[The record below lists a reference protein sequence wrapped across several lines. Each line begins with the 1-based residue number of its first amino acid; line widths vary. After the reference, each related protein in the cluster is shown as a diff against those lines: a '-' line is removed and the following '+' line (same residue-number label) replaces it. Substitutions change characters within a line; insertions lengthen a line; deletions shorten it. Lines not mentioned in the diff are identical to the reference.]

1 MSDEALRGASRT
13 AAIAAVEALTG
24 HIPYRWQQRL
34 LVDWFLAGRVPDEI
48 DVPTGLGKTRVMA
61 LWLVARGMGAP
72 LPRRLIYVVDRRA
85 VVDQATA
92 EADALASH
100 LPGLLGG
107 LGEDAAIWRDRLG
120 LKSDSLPVS
129 TLRGQFTDNRR
140 WLESV
145 AGAAVVV
152 GTVDMI
158 GSRLLFEGYGI
169 GAGMR
174 PAHAAMLG
182 ADSLILIDEAHLVA
196 PFEALLRSARMQP
209 RPAPVPPMHVL
220 SLSATGTDSASG
232 EVFRLG
238 AEDLDD
244 PPVRARLQASKRLRL
259 EEVDDLTKALADRA
273 FALGS
278 GGKRVL
284 VFCNS
289 RDQQA
294 RQVEKLLRERSTRD
308 FGALPT
314 TALLVGARRV
324 LERERLTGRLDRDG
338 GWMIEPDPVFR
349 RFMAGAPEVE
359 DGPPAFLIAT
369 SAGEVGVDLDAD
381 HMVCDLVAWERMVQR
396 LGRVNRSGRPDAAI
410 VDVFWTR
417 VTARALKEDA
427 EDELDARLAVM
438 RAPFESP
445 IWTSGADSRRDAGPG
460 VLSALKDDPAFAAL
474 AKSATSTPPLRPPLT
489 GPVLASWAMTSLDE
503 HPGRPRIEPW
513 LRGWIDTRPQTRVAW
528 RRVMPVRATGRAD
541 ITLLGDFFAE
551 LPPHL
556 TEILEFDTAL
566 VVKVLKAR
574 ASHVHSRF
582 NDEGATLALVVLGS
596 RRELIDA
603 VSLDRLVD
611 CESRRLETLL
621 RERTVIAN
629 ARLGGLSPEGLLDEK
644 HDDPV
649 VTYDAES
656 APADLA
662 AGWSEVILQSV
673 GRRLREV
680 NLSDPP
686 LYGWVRQAGWP
697 KSIDEDDDSSR
708 AEWRVERLAKAPEA
722 GDAARASRAQALNEH
737 HDWAREE
744 AASIAISLG
753 LTPEHKM
760 MLEVA
765 ARVHDTG
772 KERDLWQ
779 TAMGADLLGRP
790 YAKTTGAGAVLALL
804 EGYRHEFGSLKDAD
818 AQFDLIKDE
827 DLRDLARH
835 LVAAHHGFARPI
847 IRPFDPNEPPSA
859 SKARAGQVALRFARL
874 QSRWGPWGLAWWE
887 LLLRSADWAASARL
901 SAGGDK

>member
-1 MSDEALRGASRT
+1 MSDASLAGLGRE
-13 AAIAAVEALTG
+13 AAVAAVKALTG
-24 HIPYRWQQRL
+24 HSPYRWQERL
-34 LVDWFLAGRVPDEI
+34 LMDWFLAGQVPDEI

-61 LWLVARGMGAP
+61 LWLVARGLGAS

-85 VVDQATA
+85 VVDQATD
-92 EADALASH
+92 EANALAAR
-100 LPGLLGG
+100 LPYVLKR
-107 LGEDAAIWRDRLG
+107 LGEDGALWRERLG
-120 LKSDSLPVS
+120 LKSDSIPVS

-145 AGAAVVV
+145 AGTAVVV

-182 ADSLILIDEAHLVA
+182 TDSLILIDEAHLVG
-196 PFEALLRSARMQP
+196 PFDALLRSARAQP
-209 RPAPVPPMHVL
+209 RPAPVPRMQVI
-220 SLSATGTDSASG
+220 SLSATGTNDADD
-232 EVFRLG
+232 EVFRLA
-238 AEDLDD
+238 AEDMED
-244 PPVRARLQASKRLRL
+244 PPVRTRLQASKRLRL

-273 FALGS
+273 FALGLE
-278 GGKRVL
+278 GKRVL

-289 RDQQA
+289 RDRQA
-294 RQVEKLLRERSTRD
+294 RQVEKLLRERSTTD
-308 FGALPT
+308 FGAVPT

-324 LERERLTGRLDRDG
+324 LERERLTGRPNRDG
-338 GWMIEPDPVFR
+338 GWIIEPDPVFR
-349 RFMAGAPEVE
+349 RFITGAPAVE

-396 LGRVNRSGRPDAAI
+396 LGRVNRSGRPHASI

-427 EDELDARLAVM
+427 EDDLDARLAAM

-445 IWTSGADSRRDAGPG
+445 IWTSEADGRREAGPG

-513 LRGWIDTRPQTRVAW
+513 LRGWIDTQPQTRVVW
-528 RRVMPVRATGRAD
+528 RRVLPVRAGARLD
-541 ITLLGDFFAE
+541 MNLLGEFFGE

-574 ASHVHSRF
+574 ASQVHGRLK
-582 NDEGATLALVVLGS
+582 DEGATLALVVLGP
-596 RRELIDA
+596 RRELIDT
-603 VSLDRLVD
+603 VSVDRLAD
-611 CESRRLETLL
+611 LESRRLETLL
-621 RERTVIAN
+621 RERTVIVD

-644 HDDPV
+644 HGDPV

-662 AGWSEVILQSV
+662 AGWSEIILQGI

-680 NLSDPP
+680 NLNDPP
-686 LYGWVRQAGWP
+686 LDGWVRQAGWR
-697 KSIDEDDDSSR
+697 KSMDEDDDSSN

-753 LTPEHKM
+753 LAPDHKM

-765 ARVHDTG
+765 AQVHDTG

-779 TAMGADLLGRP
+779 TAMGAELLGRP

-804 EGYRHEFGSLKDAD
+804 QGYRHEFGSLRDAD
-818 AQFDLIKDE
+818 SQFDLIKDG

-835 LVAAHHGFARPI
+835 LVAAHHGFARPV

-859 SKARAGQVALRFARL
+859 SRARAGEAALRFARL

-901 SAGGDK
+901 SAGGEK